1 MNPKYFI
8 CPMSKNIVDAL
19 IELNSENFGI
29 IATRRQIDFDGG
41 YVNNWDT
48 KTFHDYIKSKI
59 KTILKRDHGGPGQG
73 KVDDD
78 GMESLK
84 YDSQY
89 FDVVHLDPWK
99 KYNQSWSEG
108 AKKTLDIINVLYE
121 INPNLKYEICTEEA
135 IIYLST
141 SDIENILKYLKNNLS
156 EGAFANI
163 EYVVIQ
169 SGVGLDLMS
178 MKNTGK
184 FSQSRLKEM
193 IELVNS
199 FGKKTK
205 EHNGDYL
212 NYDELK
218 LRFDTGLTSLNI
230 GPEIAQIETLTYLE
244 YMDNEQIDDFYKI
257 CLDSKKW
264 ERWVTKDFD
273 INDKKTLIQV
283 CGHYCYNSYNLPQIN
298 DIIKS
303 KIKDKLKKLPQ

>member
-135 IIYLST
+135 IVYLST

-169 SGVGLDLMS
+169 SGVALDLMN

-244 YMDNEQIDDFYKI
+244 YMDNEKIDDFYKI

-283 CGHYCYNSYNLPQIN
+283 CGHYCYNLYNLPQIN

-303 KIKDKLKKLPQ
+303 KIKDKLKNLPQ